1 MTGDRSHVVR
11 AHRNSPLS
19 ERGFTLIELLVVMA
33 IIGTL
38 LAIAVPRYFRS
49 LEHARETVLKQDL
62 SILRESIDKYNSDLN
77 KYPEKLSDL
86 VDHRYIR
93 ALPVDPFTK
102 LTDTWTLIPSDDPD
116 NAGIR
121 DLHSGAD
128 ATASDGTPLATW

>member
-1 MTGDRSHVVR
+1 MSGDRSHVVR
-11 AHRNSPLS
+11 ACRNSPLG

-49 LEHARETVLKQDL
+49 LEHARETVLRQDL
-62 SILRESIDKYNSDLN
+62 AILREAIDKYSSDLN

-86 VDHRYIR
+86 ADRHYIR

-102 LTDTWTLIPSDDPD
+102 VTDSWTTVLSDDPD
-116 NAGIR
+116 NSGIR
-121 DLHSGAD
+121 DVHSGSE
-128 ATASDGTPLATW
+128 ATGIDGTPFASW

>member
-1 MTGDRSHVVR
+1 VTGDRSHVVR
-11 AHRNSPLS
+11 ARRNSPLS

-62 SILRESIDKYNSDLN
+62 SILREAIDKYSSDLN

-102 LTDTWTLIPSDDPD
+102 LTDTWTLVPSDDPD
-116 NAGIR
+116 IAGIR